1 MSGTETTESS
11 TYLFPL
17 LLTFIIR
24 LRSTFALYLLLK
36 FSFSSQL
43 RHKFPSLSPLL
54 TSIHLLPLHAGLVLL
69 ASPSSPLPPPSL
81 LCCLPSFVSPLPP
94 CPSPTC
100 ICRVH
105 YCYTS
110 LYIVAHWVIAVLPVT
125 VIKSPSTHIDTL
137 LEHKQSDHKADTA
150 VIQTYSVIE
159 KHPRIK

>member
-69 ASPSSPLPPPSL
+69 ASPSPPLPCPPPLSTLLPSFICLSPPSL
-81 LCCLPSFVSPLPP
+81 SFTYLYLQSALLLHFLVYCCTLGN
-94 CPSPTC
+94 CG
-100 ICRVH
+100 
-105 YCYTS
+105 
-110 LYIVAHWVIAVLPVT
+110 
-125 VIKSPSTHIDTL
+125 SPSYSHKVSQHTHR
-137 LEHKQSDHKADTA
+137 HTA
-150 VIQTYSVIE
+150 
-159 KHPRIK
+159 